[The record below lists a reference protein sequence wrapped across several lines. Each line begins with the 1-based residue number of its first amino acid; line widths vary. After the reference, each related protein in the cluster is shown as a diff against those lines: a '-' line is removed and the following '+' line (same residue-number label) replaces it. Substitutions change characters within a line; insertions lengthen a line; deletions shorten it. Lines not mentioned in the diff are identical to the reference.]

1 MSDHSNKQKEKYRMQ
16 KKLLGRWGVIALAA
30 TLTATVVT
38 GCGSDSEDAAENL
51 SGTIGIAY
59 SLGGRDVPGFNQLA
73 YIGVEPLLAANDSL
87 ELIESQDNPTAT
99 DDQRAERLR
108 LMAQKGA
115 NPIVVVGFTYAA
127 ALAKVAPEFPDTTWG
142 IVDDSSV
149 TAPNVHS
156 IVFKEEE
163 GSYLVGVAAALKSK
177 SNNVGFIGG
186 VNTPL
191 IAKFEA
197 GFIAGAKAVNAGI
210 KVQSTYISNFPDFSG
225 FNDPAKGYEAAKGM
239 YENGADVVYAAA
251 GGTGTGLHK
260 AASELGKWSVGVDAD
275 EATYPAHADY
285 VTTIL
290 TSMLKRVDVGVAAFV
305 ADALAGVDTAG
316 VKTWGFAEGGVGYT
330 TTGGYI
336 DDLTSQIEEYAAKIA
351 SGDVVVPTD
360 PKA

>member
-1 MSDHSNKQKEKYRMQ
+1 MQ
-16 KKLLGRWGVIALAA
+16 KKRLGRWGVLAVAA
-30 TLTATVVT
+30 TLIASVVT
-38 GCGSDSEDAAENL
+38 GCGSDSEDAGTNAT
-51 SGTIGIAY
+51 GTIGIAY
-59 SLGGRDVPGFNQLA
+59 SLGGRDIPGFNQLA
-73 YIGVEPLLAANDSL
+73 YIGVEPILAANPDL
-87 ELIESQDNPTAT
+87 ELLESQDNPTAT

-127 ALAKVAPEFPDTTWG
+127 ALGKVAAEFPDTTWG

-163 GSYLVGVAAALKSK
+163 GSFLVGVAAALKTK
-177 SNNVGFIGG
+177 TNNVGFIGG

-197 GFIAGAKAVNAGI
+197 GFIAGAKAVNAKI
-210 KVQSTYISNFPDFSG
+210 KVQTTYISNFPDFSG

-251 GGTGTGLHK
+251 GGTGTGMHK
-260 AASELGKWSVGVDAD
+260 AASELGKWSIGVDAD
-275 EATYPAHADY
+275 EATYPAHAAY
-285 VTTIL
+285 TSTIL

-305 ADALAGVDTAG
+305 TDALAGTPTAG
-316 VKTWGFAEGGVGYT
+316 VKTWGYVEGGVGYT

-336 DDLTSQIEEYAAKIA
+336 DELVEQIDAQAAKIS
-351 SGDVVVPTD
+351 SGETVVPTD

>member
-1 MSDHSNKQKEKYRMQ
+1 MQ
-16 KKLLGRWGVIALAA
+16 KKLLGRWGAVALAA
-30 TLTATVVT
+30 TLTASVVT
-38 GCGSDSEDAAENL
+38 GCGSDSDSEDAATNTE
-51 SGTIGIAY
+51 GTIGIAY

-73 YIGVEPLLAANDSL
+73 YIGVEPLLAANPSL

-127 ALAKVAPEFPDTTWG
+127 ALSKVAPEFPEIQWG

-149 TAPNVHS
+149 EADNVHS

-163 GSYLVGVAAALKSK
+163 GSYLVGVAAALKTK
-177 SNNVGFIGG
+177 SLNVGFIGG

-197 GFIAGAKAVNAGI
+197 GFIAGVKAVNSKI
-210 KVQSTYISNFPDFSG
+210 KVQTTYISNFPDFSG

-260 AASELGKWSVGVDAD
+260 AASELGKWSIGVDAD
-275 EATYPAHADY
+275 EATYPAHAAY
-285 VTTIL
+285 TSTIL
-290 TSMLKRVDVGVAAFV
+290 TSMLKRVDLGTRAFV
-305 ADALAGVDTAG
+305 TDALAGTPTAG
-316 VKTWGFAEGGVGYT
+316 VKTWGYAQGGVGYT

-336 DDLTSQIEEYAAKIA
+336 DDLTGEIDDFASKIS
-351 SGDVVVPTD
+351 SGAVVVPTE
-360 PKA
+360 PAK

>member
-1 MSDHSNKQKEKYRMQ
+1 MQ
-16 KKLLGRWGVIALAA
+16 KKRLGRWGVLAVAA
-30 TLTATVVT
+30 TLIASVVT
-38 GCGSDSEDAAENL
+38 GCGSDSEDAGTNAT
-51 SGTIGIAY
+51 GTIGIAY
-59 SLGGRDVPGFNQLA
+59 SLGGRDIPGFNQLA
-73 YIGVEPLLAANDSL
+73 YIGVEPILAANPDL
-87 ELIESQDNPTAT
+87 ELLESQDNPTAT

-127 ALAKVAPEFPDTTWG
+127 ALGKVAAEFPDTTWG

-163 GSYLVGVAAALKSK
+163 GSFLVGVAAALKTK
-177 SNNVGFIGG
+177 TNNVGFIGG

-197 GFIAGAKAVNAGI
+197 GFIAGAKAVNAKI
-210 KVQSTYISNFPDFSG
+210 KVQTTYISNFPDFSG

-251 GGTGTGLHK
+251 GGTGTGMHK
-260 AASELGKWSVGVDAD
+260 AASELGKWSIGVDAD
-275 EATYPAHADY
+275 EATYPAHAAY
-285 VTTIL
+285 TSTIL

-305 ADALAGVDTAG
+305 TDALAGTPTAG
-316 VKTWGFAEGGVGYT
+316 VKTWGYAEGGVGYT

-336 DDLTSQIEEYAAKIA
+336 DELVEQIDAQAAKIS
-351 SGDVVVPTD
+351 SGETVVPTD

>member
-1 MSDHSNKQKEKYRMQ
+1 VITQIKKKEKYLMQ
-16 KKLLGRWGVIALAA
+16 KKLLGRWGVVALAA
-30 TLTATVVT
+30 TLTATALT
-38 GCGSDSEDAAENL
+38 GCSSEGDDESSNAT
-51 SGTIGIAY
+51 GTIGIAY

-73 YIGVEPLLAANDSL
+73 YIGVKPLLDANEGL

-127 ALAKVAPEFPDTTWG
+127 ALGKVAPEFPEIQWG

-177 SNNVGFIGG
+177 TGNVGFIGG

-197 GFIAGAKAVNAGI
+197 GFIAGAKAVKPGI

-251 GGTGTGLHK
+251 GGTGTGMHK
-260 AASELGKWSVGVDAD
+260 AASELGKWSIGVDAD

-285 VTTIL
+285 TSTIL
-290 TSMLKRVDVGVAAFV
+290 TSMLKRVDLGVTAFV
-305 ADALAGVDTAG
+305 RDALAGTPTAG
-316 VKTWGFAEGGVGYT
+316 VKVWGYAEGGVGYT

-336 DDLTSQIEEYAAKIA
+336 SDLTAQIDAQAAKIS
-351 SGDVVVPTD
+351 SGEVVVPTEV
-360 PKA
+360 K

>member
-1 MSDHSNKQKEKYRMQ
+1 MQ
-16 KKLLGRWGVIALAA
+16 KKLLGRWGVVALAA
-30 TLTATVVT
+30 TLTATALT
-38 GCGSDSEDAAENL
+38 GCSSEGDDESSNAT
-51 SGTIGIAY
+51 GTIGIAY

-73 YIGVEPLLAANDSL
+73 YIGVKPLLDANEGL

-127 ALAKVAPEFPDTTWG
+127 ALGKVAPEFPEIQWG

-177 SNNVGFIGG
+177 TGNVGFIGG

-197 GFIAGAKAVNAGI
+197 GFIAGAKAVKPGI

-251 GGTGTGLHK
+251 GGTGTGMHK
-260 AASELGKWSVGVDAD
+260 AASELGKWSIGVDAD

-285 VTTIL
+285 TSTIL
-290 TSMLKRVDVGVAAFV
+290 TSMLKRVDLGVTAFV
-305 ADALAGVDTAG
+305 RDALAGTPTAG
-316 VKTWGFAEGGVGYT
+316 VKVWGYAEGGVGYT

-336 DDLTSQIEEYAAKIA
+336 SDLTAQIDAQAAKIS
-351 SGDVVVPTD
+351 SGEVVVPTEV
-360 PKA
+360 K